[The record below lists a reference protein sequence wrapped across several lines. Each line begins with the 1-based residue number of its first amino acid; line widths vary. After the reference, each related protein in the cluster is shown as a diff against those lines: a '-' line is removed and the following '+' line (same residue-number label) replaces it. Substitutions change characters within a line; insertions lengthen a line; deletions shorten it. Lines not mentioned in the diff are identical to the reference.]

1 MNSDTINNGIQD
13 QYILLWG
20 NIKIWIFVFSIHPTM
35 QDSFTEILKLL
46 LPEII
51 VDYFELTS
59 YKKENE
65 TLHLYLKEINS
76 IPKEY
81 RESKLSS
88 KGFFD
93 EITVQ
98 DFPIRGH
105 QVYLHITRRRWLNEN
120 TGKVVFRDWNLIADG
135 TRVTQEFASFLKEIN
150 RFQSKSL

>member
-1 MNSDTINNGIQD
+1 
-13 QYILLWG
+13 
-20 NIKIWIFVFSIHPTM
+20 M
-35 QDSFTEILKLL
+35 QDSFSELIKLL
-46 LPEII
+46 LPAII

-59 YKKENE
+59 YKKAEE

-81 RESKLSS
+81 RQNKLSS
-88 KGFFD
+88 KGFFE

-105 QVYLHITRRRWLNEN
+105 QVYLHIIRRRWLNKD
-120 TGKVVFRDWNLIADG
+120 TGQVVFRDWNLVADG

-150 RFQSKSL
+150 RFEA

>member
-1 MNSDTINNGIQD
+1 MSFRLKED
-13 QYILLWG
+13 QVKKLWG
-20 NIKIWIFVFSIHPTM
+20 NIKMLFFVFQKHIKM
-35 QDSFTEILKLL
+35 QDSFGELLKLL

-59 YKKENE
+59 YEKGEE
-65 TLHLYLKEINS
+65 ILHLYLREINS

-81 RESKLSS
+81 RQYKLSS
-88 KGFFD
+88 KGFFN

-105 QVYLHITRRRWLNEN
+105 QVYLHITRRRWLNED
-120 TGKVVFRDWNLIADG
+120 TGQVIFRDWNLVADG

-150 RFQSKSL
+150 RFQTK

>member
-1 MNSDTINNGIQD
+1 
-13 QYILLWG
+13 
-20 NIKIWIFVFSIHPTM
+20 M
-35 QDSFTEILKLL
+35 QDSFIDILKLL

-59 YKKENE
+59 YKKEE
-65 TLHLYLKEINS
+65 EVLHLYLKEAYS

-81 RESKLSS
+81 RGSKLTS
-88 KGFFD
+88 KGFFS

-105 QVYLHITRRRWLNEN
+105 QVYLHITRRRWFNED
-120 TGKVVFRDWNLIADG
+120 TGKVVFRDWNLVADG

-150 RFQSKSL
+150 RFQPK

>member
-1 MNSDTINNGIQD
+1 
-13 QYILLWG
+13 
-20 NIKIWIFVFSIHPTM
+20 M
-35 QDSFTEILKLL
+35 QDSYSELIKLL

-51 VDYFELTS
+51 VEYFVLVS
-59 YKKENE
+59 YKKGAEI
-65 TLHLYLKEINS
+65 LHLYLKEINS

-81 RESKLSS
+81 RQSKLSS

-105 QVYLHITRRRWLNEN
+105 QVYLHITRRRWLNED
-120 TGKVVFRDWNLIADG
+120 TGQVVFRDWNLVADG

-150 RFQSKSL
+150 RFQG

>member
-1 MNSDTINNGIQD
+1 
-13 QYILLWG
+13 
-20 NIKIWIFVFSIHPTM
+20 M
-35 QDSFTEILKLL
+35 QDSFIDLLKLL

-51 VDYFELTS
+51 VDYFELTF
-59 YKKENE
+59 YEKADEV
-65 TLHLYLKEINS
+65 LHLYLKEINS

-81 RESKLSS
+81 RNSKLSS

-105 QVYLHITRRRWLNEN
+105 QVYLHIIRRRWLNED
-120 TGKVVFRDWNLIADG
+120 TGKVVFRDWNLVADG

-150 RFQSKSL
+150 RFQAK